1 MKRSHNYEINHNT
14 NTVVVT
20 KRFMEAASQIDTKE
34 YDLFQRFQD
43 MGYRVVVEVRK
54 TKKPSASPLRKLNHD
69 AENRIPLIKFEK
81 MARYIA
87 LLDDAEEMM
96 DEFDEVRRVA
106 QSQKSP
112 RRYVNEWFRRTFP
125 RYEDMPEFDDGG
137 CVVHN
142 PNPSV
147 EIQKV
152 S

>member
-1 MKRSHNYEINHNT
+1 MKRNHNYEINHNANSVT
-14 NTVVVT
+14 VT

-43 MGYRVVVEVRK
+43 MGYRVVVEGRK
-54 TKKPSASPLRKLNHD
+54 AKKPSASPLRKLNRD
-69 AENRIPLIKFEK
+69 AENKTPLIKFEK

-96 DEFDEVRRVA
+96 DQFDDVRRLA
-106 QSQKSP
+106 QTQKSP
-112 RRYVNEWFRRTFP
+112 RRFVNDWFRKTFP
-125 RYEDMPEFDDGG
+125 RYEDLPEYDDEGR
-137 CVVHN
+137 VVHN

-147 EIQKV
+147 ELKV